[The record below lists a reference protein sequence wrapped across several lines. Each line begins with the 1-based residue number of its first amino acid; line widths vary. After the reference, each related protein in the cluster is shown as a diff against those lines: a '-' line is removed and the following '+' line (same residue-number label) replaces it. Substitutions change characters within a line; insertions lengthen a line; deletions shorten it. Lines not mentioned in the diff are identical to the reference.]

1 MLREQSLSAIAL
13 SKALSRANSAD
24 TNLSYGPN
32 RTCTFKGRRLLTG
45 MLQPFA
51 TGCIDPER
59 TLVSVSSGSKV
70 LLAPLLQRNIHICLP
85 LILRCLGIDAQV
97 IEEQRLV
104 TQFLSIGRKPIAV
117 NRIDRFA
124 DVIR

>member
-1 MLREQSLSAIAL
+1 MQAMLRSGHEKNLDFPR
-13 SKALSRANSAD
+13 SRSEPEGKKKRGQKPRD
-24 TNLSYGPN
+24 RQQRVDSVE
-32 RTCTFKGRRLLTG
+32 KV
-45 MLQPFA
+45 
-51 TGCIDPER
+51 DPER
-59 TLVSVSSGSKV
+59 TLVHVSSGPKA
-70 LLAPLLQRNIHICLP
+70 LRAPLLQRNIHICLP

-104 TQFLSIGRKPIAV
+104 TQFLSTGRKPIAV

>member
-1 MLREQSLSAIAL
+1 MADVSFPR
-13 SKALSRANSAD
+13 SRNEPDGQQKRGQKPRDRQQRVDSVE
-24 TNLSYGPN
+24 
-32 RTCTFKGRRLLTG
+32 KV
-45 MLQPFA
+45 
-51 TGCIDPER
+51 DPER
-59 TLVSVSSGSKV
+59 TLVHVSSGSKA

-124 DVIR
+124 DMIR

>member
-1 MLREQSLSAIAL
+1 MGCVATKRLKRGRHRCPLRKIRNHAHVANRICRDMNFCYWPVSDCHDWPKSTLNGHSSTSAQ
-13 SKALSRANSAD
+13 
-24 TNLSYGPN
+24 
-32 RTCTFKGRRLLTG
+32 GR
-45 MLQPFA
+45 
-51 TGCIDPER
+51 
-59 TLVSVSSGSKV
+59 K

-85 LILRCLGIDAQV
+85 LILRCLGIGAQV

-104 TQFLSIGRKPIAV
+104 TKFLSTGRKPIAV